1 MGSWKTLVGI
11 GARTTHS
18 SMSCLST
25 FCSPFRALM
34 PCHRIPMSEKKI
46 GKDRLPLFC
55 VIWLYNSQ
63 AIWDEWYYIC
73 ILVETLDL
81 PTVLESPPSL
91 SLLSIL
97 PPPFT
102 FFDVERLL
110 FPFGFYP
117 DVFFGRLLSPS
128 KTFDIGS
135 ILIGF
140 YSSRVVF
147 QALQSALPR
156 LVNCFLTCR
165 PTELLAFATVNPG
178 WSLSNYPRAK
188 QREWGGKNVWS
199 CFPATASQ
207 PAACVVV
214 VVVVVYYSPTTMGFY
229 QFPWIEFTWIV
240 FEIGPVNWLGPS
252 ASICIIN
259 IFFVCLFVVSFFLSL
274 CLCVYVFVRILRST
288 PRDI

>member
-1 MGSWKTLVGI
+1 M
-11 GARTTHS
+11 
-18 SMSCLST
+18 
-25 FCSPFRALM
+25 
-34 PCHRIPMSEKKI
+34 
-46 GKDRLPLFC
+46 
-55 VIWLYNSQ
+55 
-63 AIWDEWYYIC
+63 
-73 ILVETLDL
+73 VETLDL
-81 PTVLESPPSL
+81 PTLLESPPSL
-91 SLLSIL
+91 CLLSIYL
-97 PPPFT
+97 PHSLSST
-102 FFDVERLL
+102 WN
-110 FPFGFYP
+110 
-117 DVFFGRLLSPS
+117 VFFFSLWLLSRCLFRSPS
-128 KTFDIGS
+128 FSFKTFDIGS

-147 QALQSALPR
+147 QALQSALPK

-188 QREWGGKNVWS
+188 RREWGGKNVWS

-207 PAACVVV
+207 PAACV

-259 IFFVCLFVVSFFLSL
+259 IFFCLFVVSFFLSL
-274 CLCVYVFVRILRST
+274 CLCVCVCSHSVIDSARYLASFAYVNQSYI
-288 PRDI
+288 

>member
-1 MGSWKTLVGI
+1 MGSWKTLVAK

-25 FCSPFRALM
+25 FCSPFRALL

-73 ILVETLDL
+73 IMDETLDL

-91 SLLSIL
+91 SLCCLYTSPIHFLRRGTSSSFPIWFLS
-97 PPPFT
+97 
-102 FFDVERLL
+102 RCL
-110 FPFGFYP
+110 F
-117 DVFFGRLLSPS
+117 RSPS
-128 KTFDIGS
+128 FSFKTFDIGS

-147 QALQSALPR
+147 QALQSVLPR

-188 QREWGGKNVWS
+188 RREWGGKNVWS

-207 PAACVVV
+207 PAACV

-240 FEIGPVNWLGPS
+240 FEIGPVNWLG
-252 ASICIIN
+252 A
-259 IFFVCLFVVSFFLSL
+259 
-274 CLCVYVFVRILRST
+274 
-288 PRDI
+288 PRMYL